1 MAAETKIRAF
11 KGFDANLQCRGFQ
24 FEVGKTYHA
33 DGEIILC
40 GNGFHA
46 IPEDQHPLSVFGYYP
61 PARSRFCVVEVAG
74 KTMRE
79 GDKIAAETLT
89 VTREIGLSDLVAE
102 AVKWV
107 MDRSCQEGLTASGYQ
122 GAATASGYQGAATAS
137 GDWGAATASGDRG
150 AATASG
156 DRGAATASG
165 DRGAATASGYQGAAT
180 ASGDW
185 GAATASG
192 DRGAATA
199 SGGRG
204 AATASGDLG
213 AATAS
218 GYQGAATASGY
229 QGAATASGY
238 QGAATA
244 SGYQGAATASGDL
257 GAATA
262 SGDWGAATASG
273 ESSCA
278 MATGFYGRVR
288 GEIDGVDLFA
298 RELVWDDEK
307 YTRKSIACGTTG
319 VGGIKA
325 GVWYRCEGGKLV
337 EA

>member
-1 MAAETKIRAF
+1 MTAETKIRAI

-61 PARSRFCVVEVAG
+61 PAGSRFCVVEVAG

-89 VTREIGLSDLVAE
+89 VTQEIGLSDLVAE

-107 MDRSCQEGLTASGYQ
+107 MDRSRQEGLTASGDQ
-122 GAATASGYQGAATAS
+122 GAATASGYQ
-137 GDWGAATASGDRG
+137 
-150 AATASG
+150 
-156 DRGAATASG
+156 
-165 DRGAATASGYQGAAT
+165 
-180 ASGDW
+180 
-185 GAATASG
+185 
-192 DRGAATA
+192 
-199 SGGRG
+199 
-204 AATASGDLG
+204 
-213 AATAS
+213 
-218 GYQGAATASGY
+218 
-229 QGAATASGY
+229 
-238 QGAATA
+238 
-244 SGYQGAATASGDL
+244 
-257 GAATA
+257 
-262 SGDWGAATASG
+262 GAATASG

-298 RELVWDDEK
+298 RELVWDGEK

-325 GVWYRCEGGKLV
+325 GVWYLCEGGKLV

>member
-1 MAAETKIRAF
+1 MTAETKIRAI

-89 VTREIGLSDLVAE
+89 VTQEIGLSDLVAE

-107 MDRSCQEGLTASGYQ
+107 MDRSRQEGLTASGDQ
-122 GAATASGYQGAATAS
+122 
-137 GDWGAATASGDRG
+137 
-150 AATASG
+150 
-156 DRGAATASG
+156 
-165 DRGAATASGYQGAAT
+165 
-180 ASGDW
+180 
-185 GAATASG
+185 
-192 DRGAATA
+192 
-199 SGGRG
+199 
-204 AATASGDLG
+204 
-213 AATAS
+213 
-218 GYQGAATASGY
+218 
-229 QGAATASGY
+229 
-238 QGAATA
+238 
-244 SGYQGAATASGDL
+244 
-257 GAATA
+257 
-262 SGDWGAATASG
+262 GAATASG

-278 MATGFYGRVR
+278 MATGPYGLVR

-298 RELVWDDEK
+298 RELVWDGEK

-325 GVWYRCEGGKLV
+325 GVWYRCKGGKLV